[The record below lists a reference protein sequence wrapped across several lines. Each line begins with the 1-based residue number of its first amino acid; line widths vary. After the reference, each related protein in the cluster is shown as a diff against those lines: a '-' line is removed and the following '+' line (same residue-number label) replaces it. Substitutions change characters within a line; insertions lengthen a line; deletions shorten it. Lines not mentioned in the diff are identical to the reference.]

1 MKYRLTIYNFDSG
14 LNELLN
20 GMQYDFRTKRVFN
33 RVKDKNDKICIVGI
47 RKSDLFNVKIVK
59 PIIVH
64 YLFICKD
71 KRRDRGNVSSAFEK
85 SFLDALQKLKII
97 VNDGWDNV
105 LTPTFDY
112 QVDKQ
117 NPRVVV
123 EIEEI
128 ENGETKTNYQW

>member
-47 RKSDLFNVKIVK
+47 RKSDLCNVKIVK

-97 VNDGWDNV
+97 ENDGWDDV

-112 QVDKQ
+112 
-117 NPRVVV
+117 
-123 EIEEI
+123 
-128 ENGETKTNYQW
+128 